1 MPTPTLAAGLLS
13 RPRMMARAATRA
25 RTLGPVKPVHADSKP
40 LSKVA
45 CTQATVTAT
54 VAPTRTWAE
63 MAAAPCTP
71 APSTSGQE
79 HKTKDMQ
86 DVLDVQDVPLAPE
99 SVQAV
104 LLAPASV
111 QADAQKKATELQE
124 QDEPLIKLGACDKA
138 APIVET
144 KNRSVQA
151 NPMPCRKKKTPSPPR
166 TGFSRETDL
175 ELKLASLQL
184 QNNQMQTILGHLWR
198 QNGLLQMRVETME
211 QTLYHMACS
220 ANMPVTGNVC
230 QSEWNACEWN
240 AGHSEWNPRGPT
252 EA

>member
-1 MPTPTLAAGLLS
+1 MPTPPALAAGLLS
-13 RPRMMARAATRA
+13 RPRMLARAATKA

-79 HKTKDMQ
+79 HKTKDVQ
-86 DVLDVQDVPLAPE
+86 DVQDVPLAPE
-99 SVQAV
+99 SVQA
-104 LLAPASV
+104 
-111 QADAQKKATELQE
+111 DAQKKATVHTELQE

-138 APIVET
+138 APILET

-220 ANMPVTGNVC
+220 ANMPVTGNAC

>member
-1 MPTPTLAAGLLS
+1 MPNPPALAAGLLS
-13 RPRMMARAATRA
+13 HPRMMARAATKVRS
-25 RTLGPVKPVHADSKP
+25 LGLVKPVNADAKP

-45 CTQATVTAT
+45 CTQPA

-79 HKTKDMQ
+79 HKTKDVQ
-86 DVLDVQDVPLAPE
+86 DVQVVQDVQDVPLAPE

-104 LLAPASV
+104 LLAPESV

-124 QDEPLIKLGACDKA
+124 QDEPLIKLGACDKP
-138 APIVET
+138 APILQT

-151 NPMPCRKKKTPSPPR
+151 NPVPCRKKKTPSPPR
-166 TGFSRETDL
+166 TVFSRETDL

-184 QNNQMQTILGHLWR
+184 QNNQMQTILGHLSCICGGRTPCCRCAWKPWSR
-198 QNGLLQMRVETME
+198 HSTTWLALQT
-211 QTLYHMACS
+211 C
-220 ANMPVTGNVC
+220 P
-230 QSEWNACEWN
+230 
-240 AGHSEWNPRGPT
+240 
-252 EA
+252 